1 MHVYIVCVCLWL
13 EVCKGCARAACLP
26 VMFFVASS
34 WRSNGTGWLCA
45 QKEEERLRASIRRDN
60 QKRRLKERAQH
71 RGLSS
76 SYLEGGYEDEEDDED
91 GLTSISAI
99 KRNYKEKRDS
109 EFWGRGEGG
118 GGTFAI
124 GYQKNFSRN
133 SWSSGQLKND
143 AKTLFSTDHH
153 LSHVIFANAT
163 VVAFVFLQN
172 SRFCFHCYTQHE
184 PNPPRK

>member
-13 EVCKGCARAACLP
+13 EVCKGCARVACLP

-118 GGTFAI
+118 GG
-124 GYQKNFSRN
+124 NFCYRIPKTIFFQELVIVWSAEKWCKDTIFYRPSSFPCN
-133 SWSSGQLKND
+133 FCKCNSSGICIPSK
-143 AKTLFSTDHH
+143 F
-153 LSHVIFANAT
+153 
-163 VVAFVFLQN
+163 
-172 SRFCFHCYTQHE
+172 
-184 PNPPRK
+184 